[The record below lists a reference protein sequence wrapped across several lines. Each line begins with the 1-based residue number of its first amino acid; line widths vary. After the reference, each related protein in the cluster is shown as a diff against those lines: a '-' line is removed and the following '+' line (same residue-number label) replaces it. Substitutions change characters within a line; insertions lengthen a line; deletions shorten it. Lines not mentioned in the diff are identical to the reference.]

1 MRLVSVSEVVRC
13 RRVGLVNV
21 SEVVRC
27 RRVGLVSV
35 SEVVRCRLEEG
46 EAPPLKG

>member
-1 MRLVSVSEVVRC
+1 MVSVSEVVRC